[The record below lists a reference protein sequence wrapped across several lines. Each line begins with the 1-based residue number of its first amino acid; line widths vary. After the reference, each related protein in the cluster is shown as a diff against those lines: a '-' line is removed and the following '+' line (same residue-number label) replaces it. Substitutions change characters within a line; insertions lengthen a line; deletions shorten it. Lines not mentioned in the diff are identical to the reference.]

1 MRIAFI
7 SDIHGNLTA
16 LDAVLADLAR
26 EQIDQYVCL
35 GDVVE
40 FGPQPR
46 ECLARILALKGICIM
61 GNTDER
67 MAVPHREHLHVTEP
81 GPEIEMEL
89 WCYDQL
95 TQEDR
100 AAIHT
105 FRATAEID
113 LGNELRLLAYHGS
126 PRSNVERIVSMTSYH
141 DLDAMFATANHNAR
155 VLVGGH
161 THQQFIRQY
170 NRALLI
176 NPGSVGLPFE
186 RLGEGL
192 DHRPAW
198 AAYAVVNVQ
207 DGRVSVDLRR
217 TPIELVKLRDSVM
230 HSGMPDPKWWLQDW
244 ELRLHSRE

>member
-1 MRIAFI
+1 MKVAFI
-7 SDIHGNLTA
+7 TDIHGNLTA

-35 GDVVE
+35 GDLVE

-46 ECLARILALKGICIM
+46 ECLQRVLALNAVCIM

-67 MAVPHREHLHVTEP
+67 MAAPHRNHIRAVAD

-95 TQEDR
+95 TDDDR
-100 AAIHT
+100 AAIRK
-105 FRATAEID
+105 FRPTAEID
-113 LGNELRLLAYHGS
+113 LDKNLPLLAYHGS

-141 DLDAMFATANHNAR
+141 DLDAMFANHKAR
-155 VLVGGH
+155 IFIGGH
-161 THQQFIRQY
+161 THQQFIRHY
-170 NRALLI
+170 NQALLI
-176 NPGSVGLPFE
+176 NPGSAGLPFE
-186 RLGEGL
+186 RLGEGV
-192 DHRPAW
+192 DHRPPW
-198 AAYAVVNVQ
+198 AEYAVITAER
-207 DGRVSVDLRR
+207 GRVSVDLRR
-217 TPIELVKLRDSVM
+217 TPIELAKLRDSVM

>member
-46 ECLARILALKGICIM
+46 ECLARVLALNGICIM
-61 GNTDER
+61 GNTEER
-67 MAVPHREHLHVTEP
+67 MSVPHRDHLRSTEQ

-95 TQEDR
+95 TDEDR
-100 AAIHT
+100 AVIRQFQAM
-105 FRATAEID
+105 AELD
-113 LGNELRLLAYHGS
+113 LGNDLRLLAYHGS
-126 PRSNVERIVSMTSYH
+126 PRSNVERIVAMTTYH
-141 DLDAMFATANHNAR
+141 KLDAIFAGHTQR
-155 VLVGGH
+155 ILIGGH
-161 THQQFIRQY
+161 THQQFIRHY
-170 NRALLI
+170 NQAMLV

-192 DHRPAW
+192 DHRPPW
-198 AAYAVVNVQ
+198 AEYAIITAQ

-217 TPIELVKLRDSVM
+217 TPIELVALRQSVM

-244 ELRLHSRE
+244 ELRWHTRD